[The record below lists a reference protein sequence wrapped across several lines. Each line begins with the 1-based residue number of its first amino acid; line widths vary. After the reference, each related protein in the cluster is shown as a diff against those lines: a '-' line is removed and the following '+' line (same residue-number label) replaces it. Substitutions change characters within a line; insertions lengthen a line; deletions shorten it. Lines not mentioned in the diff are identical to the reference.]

1 MVPFLDTGLSTIFR
15 LFNVEVA
22 LCVTTAARRAAEFS
36 TEELVRKDRISD
48 SDRISKIRARHG
60 TRNEE
65 SYNYI
70 SGHTGSNGNA
80 NRGAICVDMEEARKV
95 ARDVSL
101 PVLDGERPDHCTPGE
116 RPA

>member
-36 TEELVRKDRISD
+36 TGELARENRISD
-48 SDRISKIRARHG
+48 SDRISKIRARHEM
-60 TRNEE
+60 RNEE

-70 SGHTGSNGNA
+70 SGCNSVMSMVRRTSVGPKSGSRQPPRPPA
-80 NRGAICVDMEEARKV
+80 VV
-95 ARDVSL
+95 A
-101 PVLDGERPDHCTPGE
+101 E
-116 RPA
+116 

>member
-36 TEELVRKDRISD
+36 TEELARKDRISD
-48 SDRISKIRARHG
+48 SDRISKIRARQSV
-60 TRNEE
+60 RNEE

-70 SGHTGSNGNA
+70 SGCNS
-80 NRGAICVDMEEARKV
+80 VMSMV
-95 ARDVSL
+95 
-101 PVLDGERPDHCTPGE
+101 
-116 RPA
+116 RPASGRQKTISHPPPRPRT

>member
-36 TEELVRKDRISD
+36 TEELVRKDRIFD
-48 SDRISKIRARHG
+48 SDRISKIRARHQM
-60 TRNEE
+60 RNEE

-70 SGHTGSNGNA
+70 SGCNSVMSMVRRTSGPQKTISH
-80 NRGAICVDMEEARKV
+80 
-95 ARDVSL
+95 
-101 PVLDGERPDHCTPGE
+101 PPPRPRMAQSQPLSSG
-116 RPA
+116 

>member
-22 LCVTTAARRAAEFS
+22 LCVTTAAQRVAEFS
-36 TEELVRKDRISD
+36 TGELARKDRISD

-70 SGHTGSNGNA
+70 SGCNSVMSMVRRTSGPQKSGS
-80 NRGAICVDMEEARKV
+80 RHPPRPRTRARTQS
-95 ARDVSL
+95 SL
-101 PVLDGERPDHCTPGE
+101 T
-116 RPA
+116 

>member
-36 TEELVRKDRISD
+36 TEELVRKDRIFD
-48 SDRISKIRARHG
+48 SDRISKIRARHLM
-60 TRNEE
+60 RNEE

-70 SGHTGSNGNA
+70 SGCN
-80 NRGAICVDMEEARKV
+80 
-95 ARDVSL
+95 SL
-101 PVLDGERPDHCTPGE
+101 MSTV
-116 RPA
+116 RPASVPPEIRQKVGHDSRHPPRPRTYRP

>member
-1 MVPFLDTGLSTIFR
+1 MVPFSGTGLCFIFR
-15 LFNVEVA
+15 LFDVEVA

-70 SGHTGSNGNA
+70 SGCNSLMSMVRRTSGPQKSGS
-80 NRGAICVDMEEARKV
+80 RH
-95 ARDVSL
+95 
-101 PVLDGERPDHCTPGE
+101 PPRPR
-116 RPA
+116 RP